1 MTLRAAVQVAL
12 AVAVRPSLWG
22 TALRMWWRTTPRDWW
37 RQRPFLPLPPAD
49 YVQFRLVTQYGA
61 TNAPVVAEDVLNYL
75 AWCKRQGQAG

>member
-22 TALRMWWRTTPRDWW
+22 TAVRMWWRTTPRDWW
-37 RQRPFLPLPPAD
+37 RQRPFLPVPPSD

-61 TNAPVVAEDVLNYL
+61 ANAPVVAEDVLNYL
-75 AWCKRQGQAG
+75 AWCKRQDQAG